1 MAETVAVE
9 PLSEKKDDQ
18 VESSRDDLI
27 RGAGDSDVYN
37 NHLEVP
43 APSPTLA
50 VSTSDKDTGLY
61 TDIVSNS
68 PAEQSRDS
76 YIKRGIKRA
85 RELEPMDHSGE

>member
-1 MAETVAVE
+1 MAAVE

-27 RGAGDSDVYN
+27 CGRGAGDSDVYD

-50 VSTSDKDTGLY
+50 ASTSDKETGLY